1 MAYAYVSRHSVG
13 RQVLGRA
20 IRIHALDL
28 DLALDLVGDPIPRQ
42 RQEQSL
48 TSCCPPIKV
57 SENGDLR
64 ATDPT
69 ASDDGDHYK

>member
-28 DLALDLVGDPIPRQ
+28 DLDLALDLDLVWAIQFQDNAKSNP
-42 RQEQSL
+42 S
-48 TSCCPPIKV
+48 PPAV
-57 SENGDLR
+57 
-64 ATDPT
+64 
-69 ASDDGDHYK
+69 HQ